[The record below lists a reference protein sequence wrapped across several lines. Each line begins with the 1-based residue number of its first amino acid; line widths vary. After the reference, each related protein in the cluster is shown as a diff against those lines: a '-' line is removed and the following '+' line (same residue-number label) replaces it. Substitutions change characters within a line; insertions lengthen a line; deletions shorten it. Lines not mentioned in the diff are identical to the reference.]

1 MFHAT
6 IFRDVGIPLR
16 VSGQVVPYDLQVL
29 REHIF
34 ARGTRATRL
43 EVRLPASLRAAFVR
57 VLRDLEQ
64 RGIEL
69 VLDPRA
75 S

>member
-6 IFRDVGIPLR
+6 ILRDAGRPLR

-29 REHIF
+29 REHVF
-34 ARGTRATRL
+34 ARGPRATRL
-43 EVRLPASLRAAFVR
+43 EVRLPASLRAVFVR
-57 VLRDLEQ
+57 ALRDLEQ

-69 VLDPRA
+69 VLEP
-75 S
+75 